1 MLGQSRHVRCT
12 FIKPIDGILF
22 TRVLV
27 FTLPMATNISVDDL
41 SMLCKKKR
49 HCISPCTDPIPCVRF
64 YLWNPVSLTL
74 KKIYKSQTK
83 IQLVMV
89 SCFFFLIISVRP
101 KILQT
106 FNSCRKRIHDFIF
119 GHHTHK
125 FLNSFSSAFEREQ
138 LGTKKI
144 SEEKKTHKLIF
155 IFDYNYF
162 LFSVACCFASHT

>member
-89 SCFFFLIISVRP
+89 SCFFFLLFRYDL
-101 KILQT
+101 K
-106 FNSCRKRIHDFIF
+106 SCKLS
-119 GHHTHK
+119 TVAV
-125 FLNSFSSAFEREQ
+125 SAFMILFLAITHINFWTHFQALSKENNLEPRKFP
-138 LGTKKI
+138 KK
-144 SEEKKTHKLIF
+144 KK
-155 IFDYNYF
+155 
-162 LFSVACCFASHT
+162 HTN